1 MKKLAL
7 SAGLMLLAAPAL
19 AHTGHGETSGL
30 IAGLSHPVFGPDHLL
45 AMLAVGLWSGFVLPG
60 RFWAGAATF
69 MGAMVVGAGLSW
81 SGVPIPMVEMWITA
95 SVAVFGLLTI
105 FARQGQSSQL
115 TGASLAAIALFAMC
129 HGHAHA
135 TEASGHALAY
145 LAGFLIATGALHL
158 AGIGLA
164 RAIAGG
170 RAARLVQTGLG
181 AGITGAGLWMMAG

>member
-1 MKKLAL
+1 MKKLTL

-45 AMLAVGLWSGFVLPG
+45 AMLAVGLWSGFVLPN
-60 RFWAGAATF
+60 RFWLGAATF

-81 SGVPIPMVEMWITA
+81 SGVPIPNVELWITT

-105 FARQGQSSQL
+105 LARQGQSRQV

-145 LAGFLIATGALHL
+145 LAGFLISTGALHL

>member
-7 SAGLMLLAAPAL
+7 SAGLTLLAAPAL

-45 AMLAVGLWSGFVLPG
+45 AMLAVGLWSGFALPN
-60 RFWAGAATF
+60 RFWLGAATF
-69 MGAMVVGAGLSW
+69 MGAMAAGAGLSW
-81 SGVPIPMVEMWITA
+81 SGIGIPMVEMWITA
-95 SVAVFGLLTI
+95 SVAVFGLLTLL
-105 FARQGQSSQL
+105 ARRNQSHEM
-115 TGASLAAIALFAMC
+115 TGASLATIALFAMC

-135 TEASGHALAY
+135 TEASGNAAAY
-145 LAGFLIATGALHL
+145 LAGFLTATGALHL

-170 RAARLVQTGLG
+170 RAARLLQTGLG